1 MDISVII
8 PSYNRAHYIAETIRS
23 ILGQSLP
30 PREIIVVDDGSTDE
44 TQQVIASFGDK
55 VQYTRVRN
63 GGVCRARNHGFSL
76 SRSPWVAFCDSDD
89 LWATNHLTLHAELRE
104 RFGEVPFSFSNFRI
118 VRDGV
123 WQERKKFEEAP
134 EGFWVG
140 AEVIPGGWWPIDD
153 MYGRVLR
160 FQPIFPSAM
169 VMSRDHF
176 ESIGGF
182 DPQFSRT
189 PSEDLD
195 FILRSVEHSRVAA
208 LEAATVGIR
217 KHGENFSGDLL
228 ARLQGEIEILYHA
241 RANHATKVDYSV
253 IIDNEISCRS
263 RFAAE
268 VAFGSADVAAFRK
281 LIHEVPRSRW
291 NLKLS
296 FKNAVMSLPEP
307 LAKFFS
313 LNLSRLSSHYRER
326 TAR

>member
-8 PSYNRAHYIAETIRS
+8 PSYNRAHLIGETIRS

-30 PREIIVVDDGSTDE
+30 PQEIIVVDDGSTDD
-44 TQQVIASFGDK
+44 TQRVIASFGGR
-55 VQYTRVRN
+55 VHYTRVRN

-76 SRSPWVAFCDSDD
+76 SHSPWVAFCDSDD
-89 LWATNHLTLHAELRE
+89 LWTTNHLKLHSELRE
-104 RFGEVPFSFSNFRI
+104 RLGEVPFSFSNFRI

-123 WQERKKFEEAP
+123 WEERTKFEEAP

-140 AEVIPGGWWPIDD
+140 AEAIPGGWWPIAD

-160 FQPIFPSAM
+160 FQPIFPSAV

-176 ESIGGF
+176 EEIGGF

-195 FILRSVEHSRVAA
+195 FILRSVEHSKVAA

-217 KHGENFSGDLL
+217 RHGENFSGDLL
-228 ARLQGEIEILYHA
+228 ATLQGEIEILYHA
-241 RANHATKVDYSV
+241 RANHATKADYSA
-253 IIDNEISCRS
+253 IIDDEISYRS
-263 RFAAE
+263 GVAAE
-268 VAFGSADVAAFRK
+268 VAFECAEVAAFRK
-281 LIHEVPRSRW
+281 LVREVPRSQRH
-291 NLKLS
+291 LKLS
-296 FKNAVMSLPEP
+296 LKNAVMSLPSP
-307 LAKFFS
+307 LASFCS
-313 LNLSRLSSHYRER
+313 RNLSRLSSHYRER